1 MELFN
6 YCFVIYVTPLH
17 CQDTLYQEL
26 QCVLPTKYSSRWVFV
41 RFPSVFC
48 SFNNSKSVK
57 LKFIEFVRLKAFF
70 QVVHFICSP
79 TILPP
84 RSLHIQNTAIKSAS
98 SWWTGQDNRDGRG
111 NEFRIF
117 AGKHFVSGAFERTQ
131 QIHKCTWSQEKAKV
145 TSFIFE
151 NGNLERILILE
162 RNSFL
167 QITKSNSL

>member
-6 YCFVIYVTPLH
+6 YCFVIYVTTLY

-70 QVVHFICSP
+70 QVVHFICSMQELDP
-79 TILPP
+79 SF
-84 RSLHIQNTAIKSAS
+84 RSISMSIQKTFRSVSVFISHFTVKSVKYGVLNIIFRS
-98 SWWTGQDNRDGRG
+98 NR
-111 NEFRIF
+111 NIVFPSHSIRIF
-117 AGKHFVSGAFERTQ
+117 FFS
-131 QIHKCTWSQEKAKV
+131 S
-145 TSFIFE
+145 
-151 NGNLERILILE
+151 NLQNPL
-162 RNSFL
+162 
-167 QITKSNSL
+167 KD